1 MPTTHRSK
9 EALMSSVDKKSD
21 AMTEATP
28 DSGPKAMSRRS
39 LLKGSVKAMPIVLTL
54 HSGAALARSSN
65 LISGTVTPHM
75 DEHRRTACLDT
86 SSVDPAGSP
95 DLYDLGERPHARV
108 HMINDRDHRIDK
120 NNGSGTSISEAQMC
134 ENGGTYYYHESG
146 WQEVNVPKGMLV
158 SGTALTSFAGVVDY
172 VDL

>member
-1 MPTTHRSK
+1 
-9 EALMSSVDKKSD
+9 MSNSDRESD
-21 AMTEATP
+21 AMTDRNP
-28 DSGPKAMSRRS
+28 VSGPKSISRRS
-39 LLKGSVKAMPIVLTL
+39 LLKGSVKAMPVVLTL

-75 DEHRRTACLDT
+75 DDARRTACLDT

-120 NNGSGTSISEAQMC
+120 NNGSGTSIS
-134 ENGGTYYYHESG
+134 
-146 WQEVNVPKGMLV
+146 
-158 SGTALTSFAGVVDY
+158 
-172 VDL
+172 